1 MGFDPWNCSLKIW
14 ESIEIPTSKVGAHL
28 GVWGF
33 IPSHS
38 LAFMGAWNVTP
49 GLQTWPAPSQPFALV
64 GSLRLGLRHLYP
76 NVHIYILWYIL
87 LYKIV
92 SSYRMVLSNC
102 DTPHTYITSICK
114 KNSFTQGRVVGY
126 TFWPYVV
133 VLANEPFFFLGSIDD
148 LHNL

>member
-76 NVHIYILWYIL
+76 NVHTYILWYIL

-92 SSYRMVLSNC
+92 SSYRMVLSKLR
-102 DTPHTYITSICK
+102 YTSYLYHINMQK
-114 KNSFTQGRVVGY
+114 KFLYPR
-126 TFWPYVV
+126 
-133 VLANEPFFFLGSIDD
+133 LGSWLYI
-148 LHNL
+148 LAICGSFGKWTIFFPRVNWWLA